1 MQQLKFSRNWNGK
14 LNTRIFTTIRDY
26 NEYNDKR
33 YRIGEKYEVL
43 FKDTLIGIVE
53 CIDVVNVQY
62 GVVPK
67 FMRQTDTGYI
77 LEECA
82 EIFSHFLKVPKNV
95 LDSKRCIVVLLK
107 FTYRKNYVP
116 YDL

>member
-1 MQQLKFSRNWNGK
+1 MNQLKFSRNWNGK
-14 LNTRIFTTIRDY
+14 LNTRIFTTIRDF

-33 YRIGEKYEVL
+33 FRIGEKFAIL
-43 FKDTLIGIVE
+43 FKEETVGIAEV
-53 CIDVVNVQY
+53 IDVANVHY
-62 GVVPK
+62 GIIPK

-95 LDSKRCIVVLLK
+95 LDSKRCLVVLLK
-107 FTYRKNYVP
+107 FTYRKNYVS